1 VTKNMAR
8 MWNKSFASL
17 RDDERG
23 AESTEIIFI
32 LVIVVLGLAGAFI
45 ALKEALSRKATG
57 ITDCIGG
64 IDAADANCAPAASAP

>member
-23 AESTEIIFI
+23 AESTEVIFI

-45 ALKEALSRKATG
+45 ALRNALKTKATG
-57 ITDCIGG
+57 ISNCING
-64 IDAADANCAPAASAP
+64 IDTTTSVKC

>member
-1 VTKNMAR
+1 MTKNMAR

-23 AESTEIIFI
+23 AESTEVIFI

-45 ALKEALSRKATG
+45 ALKNALGTKATG
-57 ITDCIGG
+57 ITNCVNG
-64 IDAADANCAPAASAP
+64 IDTMTKNNC

>member
-1 VTKNMAR
+1 MTKNMAR

-23 AESTEIIFI
+23 AESTEVIFI

-45 ALKEALSRKATG
+45 ALRTALSKKATG
-57 ITDCIGG
+57 ITDCIGKV
-64 IDAADANCAPAASAP
+64 DSAGKCTP